1 MTKFIVIANAK
12 GGVGKTTT
20 AINLA
25 HALNQFGR
33 ETIVVDANFETP
45 NVNLMLGSSSTSY
58 TLIDALDGSKKISDV
73 VYQHTSGLKIIP
85 STISLEKLKT
95 ANYDNL
101 ADTLIGLH
109 NKVEVVI
116 IDSGSGLDEKLIST
130 LKIADHVILV
140 TNPEIHAVT
149 DALKTVKLIH
159 ENGIHIL
166 GVVINKD
173 TPDKFKLTPHN
184 IEAILEKPI
193 LGIIPDDPAVKRS
206 IHYKHPVTYSHP
218 NSSAAVAFKK
228 IAAKLIGE
236 KYEANLEIKE
246 KESSFNKVL
255 KKLGF

>member
-33 ETIVVDANFETP
+33 NVVLVDANFDTP
-45 NVNLMLGSSSTSY
+45 NVSLLLGSSSTTH
-58 TLIDALDGSKKISDV
+58 TLVDALNGHKKISDV

-85 STISLEKLKT
+85 SCISLDKLMK
-95 ANYDNL
+95 ADYSNL

-116 IDSGSGLDEKLIST
+116 IDSGSGFNDKLLTT
-130 LKIADHVILV
+130 LKVADHIILV

-149 DALKTVKLIH
+149 DTLKTVKLIDEH
-159 ENGIHIL
+159 GINVL

-173 TPDKFKLTPHN
+173 TKDKYKLTAHN
-184 IEAILEKPI
+184 VEAILEKPI
-193 LGIIPDDPAVKRS
+193 LGIIPDDPAVRRS

-218 NSSAAVAFKK
+218 HSEAAIAFKK
-228 IAAKLIGE
+228 VAAKLIGE
-236 KYEANLEIKE
+236 KYE
-246 KESSFNKVL
+246 STL
-255 KKLGF
+255 KKEESKSPFKKIISRLGF

>member
-1 MTKFIVIANAK
+1 MTKFIVVANAK

-25 HALNQFGR
+25 HSLNQFGR
-33 ETIVVDANFETP
+33 DVVLVDANFDTP
-45 NVNLMLGSSSTSY
+45 NVNLLLGASSTSHS
-58 TLIDALDGSKKISDV
+58 LIDALNGHKKISDV
-73 VYQHTSGLKIIP
+73 VYKHTSGLKIIP
-85 STISLEKLKT
+85 SCISLDKLMK
-95 ANYDNL
+95 ADYSNL

-116 IDSGSGLDEKLIST
+116 IDSGSGFNDKLLST
-130 LKIADHVILV
+130 LKVADHVILV

-149 DALKTVKLIH
+149 DTLKTVKLIDEH
-159 ENGIHIL
+159 GINVL

-173 TPDKFKLTPHN
+173 ANDKYKLSPQN

-193 LGIIPDDPAVKRS
+193 LGIIPDDPAVRRS

-218 NSSAAVAFKK
+218 DSPSAVAFKK
-228 IAAKLIGE
+228 VAAKLIGE
-236 KYEANLEIKE
+236 KYESTLKKE
-246 KESSFNKVL
+246 ESNGSFKKIL